1 MEYRSVCVLVCVFVC
16 VFVSVYV
23 CVFCVCVGEG
33 AWGGGFPVAKCGN
46 IQDNLKTFIISEK
59 LSYPKR
65 IVSLSVKLS
74 TENYERDI
82 KVRPLS
88 LCQILISFA
97 HSDLTLGD
105 LFIC

>member
-1 MEYRSVCVLVCVFVC
+1 MEYRSVCVGVCVRVC
-16 VFVSVYV
+16 VRE
-23 CVFCVCVGEG
+23 CVCVCVLCVC
-33 AWGGGFPVAKCGN
+33 WGGGMGGGVPVAKCGN